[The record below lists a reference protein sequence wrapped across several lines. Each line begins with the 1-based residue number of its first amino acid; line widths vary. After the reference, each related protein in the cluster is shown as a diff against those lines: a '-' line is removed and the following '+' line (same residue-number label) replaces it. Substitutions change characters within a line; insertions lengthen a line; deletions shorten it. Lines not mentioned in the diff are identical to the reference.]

1 MNGKSRNSTGTKIK
15 KISPRSRWTIKITI
29 VTFLTSGMFSFLS
42 EISSKY
48 LNVVISVCILCLLIL
63 VAIVTDGIGV
73 AATACDEKSLYR
85 MKQSGV
91 KYSDIALK
99 LVKNAEK
106 ISNICCDVLGDICG
120 IISGSCLVAITLSL
134 SFVNIGYW
142 LNILLSALVAA
153 ATVGGKAFNKSV
165 AIKHAP
171 EVMILTSKLVSIFI
185 PKKRIKENATRCI
198 SVSKRSGEV
207 PYPCRQS
214 DCTGINR
221 S

>member
-1 MNGKSRNSTGTKIK
+1 MNGKNNSSIKAKIK

-73 AATACDEKSLYR
+73 AATASDEKSLCR
-85 MKQSGV
+85 MVKSGV
-91 KYSDIALK
+91 KYSDIALL

-120 IISGSCLVAITLSL
+120 IIAGSCLVAITLSL
-134 SFVNIGYW
+134 SFVDIGYW

-171 EVMILTSKLVSIFI
+171 EVMILTARLVSIFI
-185 PKKRIKENATRCI
+185 PKKRIK
-198 SVSKRSGEV
+198 
-207 PYPCRQS
+207 
-214 DCTGINR
+214 
-221 S
+221 